1 MHLKRGTLTRAIA
14 GIGAVGLGTSL
25 ALVGLAASAGAA
37 NSTAPAKV
45 TVTMTKQTVKA
56 DVHKVQAGRTEFVAK
71 RGDHHQH
78 TLVVASLAKGFTID
92 QAGQDINAALQGN
105 VKAVRTID
113 KKVHWYGGTDA
124 PGRFVVSL
132 PAGTFY
138 LLDEDGN
145 GLGRLTVT
153 GRKEAR
159 TAPPSSATVFA
170 TATTQGFGFTVK
182 GSISRHGWV
191 AFSNNTDEPHFMEID
206 RVKPS
211 TTRAYIRKHIQDNEE
226 PAKILGR
233 KAETAPVGPGKSGEL
248 KLNVPKGKYLIACF
262 WPSRD
267 NGMPHAFMGMYKL
280 VHIG

>member
-1 MHLKRGTLTRAIA
+1 MKRGTLTRAIA
-14 GIGAVGLGTSL
+14 GMGAAVTATSF
-25 ALVGLAASAGAA
+25 AVVGLAASAGAA
-37 NSTAPAKV
+37 SSTAPARV

-56 DVHKVQAGRTEFVAK
+56 DVQKVQAGRIEFVAK
-71 RGDHHQH
+71 RGDHHHH
-78 TLVVASLAKGFTID
+78 TLVVASLAKGFTIN
-92 QAGQDINAALQGN
+92 QAGQDINAAFQGN

-113 KKVHWYGGTDA
+113 RKVHWYGGTDA

-132 PAGTFY
+132 PAGKFI

-153 GRKEAR
+153 SPKVAR

-170 TATTQGFGFTVK
+170 AATTHGFGFKVK
-182 GSISRHGWV
+182 GTISHDGWV
-191 AFSNNTDEPHFMEID
+191 TFSNKTDEPHFLEID

-211 TTRAYIRKHIQDNEE
+211 TTRAYIRKHIQDNSQ
-226 PAKILGR
+226 PAKVIGL
-233 KAETAPVGPGKSGEL
+233 KAETAPIGPGKSGEL